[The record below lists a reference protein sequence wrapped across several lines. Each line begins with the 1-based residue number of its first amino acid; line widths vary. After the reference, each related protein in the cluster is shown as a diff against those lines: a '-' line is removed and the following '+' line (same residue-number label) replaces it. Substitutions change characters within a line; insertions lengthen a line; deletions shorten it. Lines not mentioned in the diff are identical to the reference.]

1 MLDPREMADVKC
13 PLGRL
18 VPAGVPATA
27 AEMTMSIRRS
37 GSCALRSDRYQT
49 TGARSRENHVQPVR
63 ISILRDASEAVQ
75 SLGQGS
81 RNKRDREPAG

>member
-1 MLDPREMADVKC
+1 MTDVKC

-27 AEMTMSIRRS
+27 AGMTVSIKWS
-37 GSCALRSDRYQT
+37 GSRALRSPEQGKPY
-49 TGARSRENHVQPVR
+49 AAVR
-63 ISILRDASEAVQ
+63 ISKKAFLRDGSEAAQ

-81 RNKRDREPAG
+81 RNKCDRKTAG